1 MDNSEEQL
9 DLFSFA
15 EAREER
21 EQEKKAER
29 EPERETEAVPSIA
42 PTRAPAQ
49 VPPPDQLTHADFQQ
63 LCIGFLASLGPHA
76 IAASVPVRRY
86 RYPVGAAG
94 FWRGENGRT
103 REVARTAVVVLVDR
117 PDNCFC
123 ECVDQKAML
132 DAIHAMRGE
141 KERIEAE
148 IRINEP
154 ELASKDD
161 LFGEFRSWD
170 YTSSKNTAYRR
181 LRNKLEKLQH
191 SLYQGSRLE
200 RIRRAAVADLCYLAV
215 PAGLVA
221 PDEIEEGWGLV
232 YLNADRSFTLLRDA
246 ELQDNVEPRGRRL
259 LATNI
264 AVAATNATLFMAGID
279 RVDEEIRF
287 RRPPRR
293 RQLR

>member
-1 MDNSEEQL
+1 MLPVKITGNMIMDNSEEQL

-15 EAREER
+15 ESREE
-21 EQEKKAER
+21 EEKAER
-29 EPERETEAVPSIA
+29 EPEAAPS
-42 PTRAPAQ
+42 PAR
-49 VPPPDQLTHADFQQ
+49 VPPPDQLTHTDFQQ
-63 LCIGFLASLGPHA
+63 LCVGFLASLDPHA
-76 IAASVPVRRY
+76 IAVSVPVRRC

-94 FWRGENGRT
+94 FWRGENGRA
-103 REVARTAVVVLVDR
+103 REVVRTAVVVLVDR

-123 ECVDQKAML
+123 ECVDQKATL
-132 DAIHAMRGE
+132 DAIHAMRDE
-141 KERIEAE
+141 KERIEGE
-148 IRINEP
+148 IRAREP

-170 YTSSKNTAYRR
+170 YASSKNTAYRR
-181 LRNKLEKLQH
+181 LRSKLERLQH

-259 LATNI
+259 LAVNI
-264 AVAATNATLFMAGID
+264 AVAATNATLFMAGVD
-279 RVDEEIRF
+279 RDGEEIRY

-293 RQLR
+293 RQAR